1 MPDVFGYSGAL
12 SQILVG
18 CGCIGFATQKITWT
32 YHGGDQ
38 FLYNTFLW
46 EGIDGTAI
54 PAHIFTDYNSET
66 KPSFLLDRW
75 ETRLQIDGIRTMLL
89 SFGWGDGGGG
99 PTRDHL
105 EFLSRAKNL
114 EGLPKVKHASINGLH

>member
-1 MPDVFGYSGAL
+1 MEVINFRITPFYGKVSMGQLFQRTFSLTITARPNQVV
-12 SQILVG
+12 SW
-18 CGCIGFATQKITWT
+18 IGGR
-32 YHGGDQ
+32 H
-38 FLYNTFLW
+38 
-46 EGIDGTAI
+46 
-54 PAHIFTDYNSET
+54 
-66 KPSFLLDRW
+66 
-75 ETRLQIDGIRTMLL
+75 LQIDGIRTMLL